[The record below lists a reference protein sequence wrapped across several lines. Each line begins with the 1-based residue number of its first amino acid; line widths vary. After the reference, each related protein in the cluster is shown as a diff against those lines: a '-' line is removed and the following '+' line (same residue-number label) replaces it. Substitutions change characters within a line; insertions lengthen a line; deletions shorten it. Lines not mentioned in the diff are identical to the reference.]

1 MTAEAPSRSRGATV
15 LTLESAI
22 ALFSEGLPEDGS
34 TRDRAATT
42 ALRQATGRDDIAIE
56 RRESGR
62 PRLNAPYPELGVSLA
77 GCGGILLI
85 GFSPTDRVGVDL
97 EPEDSVPIT
106 DVGRLSADHYALA
119 EARAVQSSGPTS
131 RARDLFL
138 RLWVAK
144 EAALKLTGRGV
155 FDGLHQPDFSTHLAK
170 LLRDDAILDVAPSS
184 VLPRFRVA
192 VRRVIHDR
200 SADEP
205 SRPRLI
211 HYCALAVCAA

>member
-15 LTLESAI
+15 LALESAI

-77 GCGGILLI
+77 GRGDILLI

-106 DVGRLSADHYALA
+106 DVGRLSADHFSIA
-119 EARAVQSSGPTS
+119 EALAVQSAGVTS
-131 RARDLFL
+131 RARDVFV

-155 FDGLHQPDFSTHLAK
+155 FDGLKQPDFAPQLDR
-170 LLRDDAILDVAPSS
+170 LLSDKAVLDMPHSS
-184 VLPRFRVA
+184 MLPPFRVV
-192 VRRVIHDR
+192 VRRLVAEGRGHE
-200 SADEP
+200 AG
-205 SRPRLI
+205 PRESSG
-211 HYCALAVCAA
+211 